1 MHSEEYV
8 IKYLKAVNAS
18 CNQIK
23 YLNANN
29 FYSLYADLLKILEV
43 YSFRENAELI
53 QKKLDQLPSIK
64 IDELQYFE
72 FKHRDEIN
80 WDEVEEGSS
89 SLEDLFPSFFKKPS
103 VGSRLVKIRSLTR
116 DILYL
121 LEHPGLDELVNSR
134 NS

>member
-89 SLEDLFPSFFKKPS
+89 SLEDLFPSFFEKPS

>member
-1 MHSEEYV
+1 M

>member
-116 DILYL
+116 DILY
-121 LEHPGLDELVNSR
+121 SR